1 MSHRPYPNPQ
11 RALHQTGR
19 HRAADP
25 AHPVVPALAAL
36 GASVR
41 DALANAADAVHGF
54 KSLGFNAAQLFAVS
68 TPAGRAA
75 LERAIALED
84 YRLAAGALGIPR
96 RRANEILTAVQGPA
110 AGSTPTDADLAE
122 ARWQVTRE
130 ATAGDGF
137 RYSGIA
143 DLITEDVAV
152 PLAEVYLCED
162 AVRYYGPGLDGVEHL
177 LADRHSWSGT
187 ATASQHGANLLLHT
201 DSPLTLRLADG
212 REAQVRVH
220 SARPDPPDG
229 TFRIT
234 LTGIGRPPQ
243 HAGTTPRR

>member
-1 MSHRPYPNPQ
+1 MSHRPYPNLQ
-11 RALHQTGR
+11 RALHQAGR
-19 HRAADP
+19 HRAAHP

-110 AGSTPTDADLAE
+110 AGSTPTVDELSE
-122 ARWQVTRE
+122 ARRQMTRE
-130 ATAGDGF
+130 ATGDGF

-143 DLITEDVAV
+143 DLITGDVAV

-162 AVRYYGPGLDGVEHL
+162 AVRYFGPGLDGVEHL

-212 REAQVRVH
+212 REAQARVH
-220 SARPDPPDG
+220 SARPDPPNG

-234 LTGIGRPPQ
+234 LTRIGRPPQ
-243 HAGTTPRR
+243 HTGTTPQR